1 MNIGNLVAMREE
13 KVENMAADTTPRA
26 AKRQRR
32 SAAATPSP
40 LSTPAGSMGPTM
52 SDDMYMMMD
61 EDDKTSASVSGRS
74 GTRGDKEVLRI
85 VTQGDFYDDGYRY
98 ALLHV
103 LPYTCNF
110 LFGLN
115 PAALLAARKVAM
127 AFDCVL

>member
-1 MNIGNLVAMREE
+1 MREE

-32 SAAATPSP
+32 GAAATPSP
-40 LSTPAGSMGPTM
+40 LSTPAGSVGPTM

-74 GTRGDKEVLRI
+74 GARGDKEVLRI

-98 ALLHV
+98 VLRHV
-103 LPYTCNF
+103 LLCTSVF
-110 LFGLN
+110 FVW
-115 PAALLAARKVAM
+115 LLSP
-127 AFDCVL
+127 